1 MAAGFNTALRT
12 TRATTLKTDIDKGGA
27 AGNIKIYDGTRPAT
41 GGSATTLLVT
51 LPLSYPCGTVAAGVF
66 TFAAITS
73 AVAVAT
79 STATWARI
87 ADSAGTFVADVSVAT
102 AAADIIL
109 SGTAVIT
116 TGNTVSITSGAITE
130 GNA

>member
-27 AGNIKIYDGTRPAT
+27 AGSIKIYDGSRPAT
-41 GGSATTLLVT
+41 GGTVTTLLVT
-51 LPLSYPCGTVAAGVF
+51 LPLSFPSGTVAAGVF

-87 ADSAGTFVADVSVAT
+87 LDSASTFVADVSVGT
-102 AAADIIL
+102 TSADIIL

-116 TGNTVSITSGAITE
+116 TGNTVSITSGSITE

>member
-27 AGNIKIYDGTRPAT
+27 AGSIKIYDGSRPAT
-41 GGSATTLLVT
+41 GGTVTTL
-51 LPLSYPCGTVAAGVF
+51 

-87 ADSAGTFVADVSVAT
+87 LDSASTFVADVSVGT
-102 AAADIIL
+102 TSADIIL

-116 TGNTVSITSGAITE
+116 TGNTVSITSGSITE